1 MQTKEHD
8 MYQTMVNTHN
18 ASSFFAYSSTTLRK
32 AGSWTRIIS
41 EGNIMSLPVLSSNWS
56 GPSGREAMSEAW
68 EFEIYVYQD
77 EHEAA
82 KKALLTP
89 RFTIMWKF
97 RRPPLFD
104 QETKVLI
111 THCVLRKCPRPPVS
125 TCLGVAPTKS
135 MCTKKSYNFSIRES
149 HAFSNQRTQML
160 LVGTLRANKKT

>member
-1 MQTKEHD
+1 MHPHSLRTAPRLYEKQDLEQGSYQRATSWACQCYPQTDQVHLQGKRWVKHEKLKF
-8 MYQTMVNTHN
+8 MYIKMNTKQQRN
-18 ASSFFAYSSTTLRK
+18 S
-32 AGSWTRIIS
+32 
-41 EGNIMSLPVLSSNWS
+41 
-56 GPSGREAMSEAW
+56 
-68 EFEIYVYQD
+68 
-77 EHEAA
+77 
-82 KKALLTP
+82 LLTP

-160 LVGTLRANKKT
+160 LVGTLRANKTT